1 MTYCPIL
8 MRTWLLLFFSILFVR
23 FQSFMFKIKQLYKN
37 DHLIL
42 NRRWDFLD
50 IYKCIIHFHTFLGEN
65 SYSSRPR
72 TFTDNLLSLLTDCP
86 AKAIENKLFKC
97 TRTEYKCIYF
107 KTLTAPHT
115 SSIRIH

>member
-1 MTYCPIL
+1 MYLTFLVSFFYKKSLNDILSDTYADMAPF
-8 MRTWLLLFFSILFVR
+8 FFSILFVR

-97 TRTEYKCIYF
+97 TRTE
-107 KTLTAPHT
+107 
-115 SSIRIH
+115 